1 MTVIEDI
8 TAFLAKAEPSLQRIQ
23 DGRVFQI
30 AYQDFKDYLLYK
42 NIDLSKIESEEVEVW
57 VKIWLCKWRQRTKL
71 IFNEA
76 DQKRLMMPLEKLE
89 ATKELPTLTPEETEG
104 LLELAK
110 FTLLNKGELC
120 GIEIIAKERVNV
132 ATKEYFESRKIQTLE
147 EKNRVLALNE
157 ISLRL
162 TRDCRMLSK
171 TTIPLILI
179 RIEKSYYRQ

>member
-1 MTVIEDI
+1 MAVTEDI
-8 TAFLAKAEPSLQRIQ
+8 EEFLAKAEPSLQRLQ
-23 DGRVFQI
+23 DGKIFQI

-42 NIDLSKIESEEVEVW
+42 NIDLSKVESEEIEVW

-76 DQKRLMMPLEKLE
+76 DQKRLMPQEKPE
-89 ATKELPTLTPEETEG
+89 ETKELSTLTPEETEG

-110 FTLLNKGELC
+110 FTLLSKGELC
-120 GIEIIAKERVNV
+120 GIEIIAKERVKV

-162 TRDCRMLSK
+162 TRDCRMLSEC
-171 TTIPLILI
+171 TCPLIFVKI
-179 RIEKSYYRQ
+179 DKSYYNQ

>member
-1 MTVIEDI
+1 MTVKENIEE
-8 TAFLAKAEPSLQRIQ
+8 FLAKAEPSLQRLK
-23 DGRVFQI
+23 DGTIFHI
-30 AYQDFKDYLLYK
+30 ACQDFKDYLLYK
-42 NIDLSKIESEEVEVW
+42 NIDLSKVESEEIEVW

-76 DQKRLMMPLEKLE
+76 DQKRLMPQEKPE

-110 FTLLNKGELC
+110 FTLLSKGELC
-120 GIEIIAKERVNV
+120 GIEIIAKERVKV

-147 EKNRVLALNE
+147 EKNRILALNE

-162 TRDCRMLSK
+162 TRDCRMLSEC
-171 TTIPLILI
+171 ISPLIFV
-179 RIEKSYYRQ
+179 RIDKSYYNQ

>member
-1 MTVIEDI
+1 MTVTEDI
-8 TAFLAKAEPSLQRIQ
+8 KEFLAKAEPSLQRIQ
-23 DGRVFQI
+23 DGRIFQI

-42 NIDLSKIESEEVEVW
+42 NIDLSKVESEEVEIW

-76 DQKRLMMPLEKLE
+76 DQKRLMPQEKPE
-89 ATKELPTLTPEETEG
+89 AIKELPTLTPEETEG

-110 FTLLNKGELC
+110 FTLLNKGEFC
-120 GIEIIAKERVNV
+120 GIEIIAKEQIQRVIRG
-132 ATKEYFESRKIQTLE
+132 YFESRKIQTLE